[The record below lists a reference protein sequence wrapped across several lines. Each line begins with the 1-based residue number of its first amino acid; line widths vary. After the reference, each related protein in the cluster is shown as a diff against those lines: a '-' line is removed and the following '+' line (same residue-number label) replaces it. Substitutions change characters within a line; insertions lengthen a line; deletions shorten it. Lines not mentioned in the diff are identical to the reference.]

1 MRAAEI
7 VDGKVFN
14 LIEVESL
21 DFKPNLVE
29 AGEAKIGDLYVDG
42 VFSAPPEDPERA
54 KAAALAEIE
63 RLEQES
69 MMNRGIRELSLV
81 SMFDIGTRK
90 AEMMKAENTEDERTI
105 EEIRDEILSQT
116 PAYVKFK
123 ALDDE
128 IRVLRDQYNAIG

>member
-1 MRAAEI
+1 M
-7 VDGKVFN
+7 
-14 LIEVESL
+14 
-21 DFKPNLVE
+21 
-29 AGEAKIGDLYVDG
+29 DG